1 MKRHF
6 WICVILLL
14 ITGGRHAAAQL
25 SFTSPANYNV
35 GYSPQSVIA
44 ADVNG
49 DGKLD
54 LICANYGDNT
64 LTVLTNTG
72 SGHFANAGAY
82 SVGNGPDAVSAFT
95 NLYGRVDLVC
105 ANSGDNTLTVLTNN
119 GVGGFATSGTYSVG
133 SPQLNLPMS
142 VTTID
147 IKGDGKVALVC
158 ANHYTNTLTV
168 LTNGGRGSFAISST
182 LVVGNYPYSVITAD
196 VNGDGK
202 PDLICLPGWPGVQIT
217 VLTNNG
223 TGGFKLAANS
233 TGTDGAMSI
242 TAADVNGDGKV
253 DLIAANYFHNTL
265 TVFTNNGRGNFI
277 FASTLNIPAS
287 PNGTTWAYSVAAGDV
302 NGDGKVD
309 LISVNPNGSLLT
321 IFTNDGSGNFS
332 IALTPAITGNPES
345 VVAADVNGDGQTDLI
360 CANTGAN
367 TVSVLLNTSNQPHA
381 ARATPIMV
389 YGFVVSASLADAGF
403 GYTNAPVVYIWG
415 GGGSGAQA
423 TTTIS
428 NGNVVAIN
436 ILNAGF
442 GYTTTPNIIISPPFI
457 TPTYL
462 AIAPA
467 TLLVFSNLNI
477 GSDYQLQLFQSGTW
491 ANLGSSLT
499 ASNTS
504 YSQYLDGAGSGS
516 SYRLARLPIP
526 TTATAIAQ
534 MAYGFVVGASVTSTG
549 AGYEIVP
556 TVTVVGG
563 GGSGAQATAT
573 ISDGMVT
580 AINIFNAGFGYT
592 GTPTI
597 QIAPPTSLVSAL
609 LQPSATKAF
618 RLDLGGLT
626 PAQTFQLQVSPD
638 LAGWT
643 NFVTSFTATDYT
655 NSQYFGFGTN
665 SQFFRLSLLP
675 SP

>member
-1 MKRHF
+1 MVF
-6 WICVILLL
+6 LLVGL
-14 ITGGRHAAAQL
+14 RHAAAQL
-25 SFTSPANYNV
+25 SFTSPANYAV
-35 GYSPQSVIA
+35 GNSPASVIA

-54 LICANYGDNT
+54 FICANRSDNT
-64 LTVLTNTG
+64 LTVMTNNG
-72 SGHFANAGAY
+72 NGVFANAGTY
-82 SVGNGPDAVSAFT
+82 SVGSGPGSVAAADVNKDGKT
-95 NLYGRVDLVC
+95 DLIC
-105 ANSGDNTLTVLTNN
+105 ANIWDNTLTVLTNN
-119 GVGGFATSGTYSVG
+119 GSGNFANAGTYSVG
-133 SPQLNLPMS
+133 SHPGSLAT
-142 VTTID
+142 VD
-147 IKGDGKVALVC
+147 IKGDGNVALVC
-158 ANHYTNTLTV
+158 ANLYTNTLTI
-168 LTNGGRGSFAISST
+168 LTNDGSGKFAIASSP
-182 LVVGNYPYSVITAD
+182 VVGNQPYSVISMN

-202 PDLICLPGWPGVQIT
+202 PDLVCLPGWPSVQIA
-217 VLTNNG
+217 VWTNNSSG
-223 TGGFKLAANS
+223 NFKLASNS
-233 TGTDGAMSI
+233 TGAGLAQSI
-242 TAADVNGDGKV
+242 TPADVNGDGKL
-253 DLIAANYFHNTL
+253 DLIAANYDPNTL
-265 TVFTNNGRGNFI
+265 TVFTNNGSGNFI
-277 FASTLNIPAS
+277 FASTIQIPDS

-309 LISVNPNGSLLT
+309 IISVNPNGSLLT
-321 IFTNDGSGNFS
+321 IFTNNGSGGFA
-332 IALTPAITGNPES
+332 IALTPSMSGNPES

-367 TVSVLLNTSNQPHA
+367 TISVLLNTSNQPHA
-381 ARATPIMV
+381 ARATPILV
-389 YGFVVSASLADAGF
+389 NGFVVSASLADAGF

-457 TPTYL
+457 TPSYL

-467 TLLVFSNLNI
+467 TRLVFSNLNI
-477 GSDYQLQLFQSGTW
+477 GSNYQLQLFQSGTW
-491 ANLGSSLT
+491 TNLGSPLT
-499 ASNTS
+499 ASNTI
-504 YSQYLDGAGSGS
+504 YSQYVDGAGSGS

-526 TTATAIAQ
+526 TAATAIAQ
-534 MAYGFVVGASVTSTG
+534 MSFGFVVGASVTSGG
-549 AGYEIVP
+549 AGYETVP
-556 TVTVVGG
+556 TVTVLGG
-563 GGSGAQATAT
+563 GGSGAQATAS

-580 AINIFNAGFGYT
+580 AINILNAGFGYS

-638 LAGWT
+638 LSGWT
-643 NFVTSFTATDYT
+643 NFGTSFTATDYST
-655 NSQYFGFGTN
+655 SQYFNFGTN
-665 SQFFRLSLLP
+665 NQLFRLFLLP
-675 SP
+675 